1 MGILRRIVSM
11 TKAAANEV
19 LDKIES
25 PAIMMN
31 HYLRDLDDQIAQAEH
46 SVFEQQ
52 TQKRIL
58 QAKLDSFNAQIAF
71 YQEKAEQAAAEG
83 RERDARTAL
92 EAKLLYIE
100 QYEETSK
107 LQRLAEQAVVEL
119 EQRIET
125 MKEERTQLQS
135 KRNELVTR
143 MQQVNGNKSYPA
155 FATGNLQGGSAT
167 QGFSRI
173 EQKIM
178 EWEAQHEIAQSN
190 RNFNPSANYTEQQQQ
205 ARSAYVDEEMQRLM
219 QKQDS

>member
-25 PAIMMN
+25 PSIMMN

-119 EQRIET
+119 EQRIEIL
-125 MKEERTQLQS
+125 KEERTQLQS

-143 MQQVNGNKSYPA
+143 MQQVNGNKTYPA
-155 FATGNLQGGSAT
+155 FAGNLHGSSAT

-178 EWEAQHEIAQSN
+178 EWEAQQEVAQSN
-190 RNFNPSANYTEQQQQ
+190 HSFNQSANYTEQQQQ
-205 ARSAYVDEEMQRLM
+205 ARTAYVDEEMQRLM